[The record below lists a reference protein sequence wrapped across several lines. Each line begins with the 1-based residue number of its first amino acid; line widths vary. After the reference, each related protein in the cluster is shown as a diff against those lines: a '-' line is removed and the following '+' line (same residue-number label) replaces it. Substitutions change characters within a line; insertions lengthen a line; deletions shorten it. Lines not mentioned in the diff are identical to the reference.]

1 MESSILTKAFGLL
14 ESLAGWPQGRGL
26 AELAA
31 EVGLTRPSAHR
42 VLSALVG
49 LGYVEKCRPGVY
61 RQTQQTSRL
70 LFGMQDRRLLDLGLP
85 LLEDLHARTR
95 ETVNLGVLQQT
106 QVAYLRV
113 IESTLPLRRVVE
125 PNSLDPF
132 YCTALGAGDR
142 LAAAAPERQE
152 ELLNRS
158 AARVRAPR
166 PRSPANANCGACW
179 PRAREQGVR
188 ARARSDRPGRVVHRG
203 AGLRPEQGVT
213 AAISLSL
220 PTSRAENA
228 LPRLIAMVRATG
240 QQALTTPA
248 GRGRRIFLRGGD

>member
-14 ESLAGWPQGRGL
+14 EALAGWPEGRGL
-26 AELAA
+26 AELAS

-49 LGYVEKCRPGVY
+49 LGYVEKFRAGVY

-70 LFGMQDRRLLDLGLP
+70 LFGMHDRRLLDLGLP
-85 LLEDLHARTR
+85 LLEDLHSRTR
-95 ETVNLGVLQQT
+95 ETVNLGVLQQA

-132 YCTALGAGDR
+132 YCTALGRAIVSQ
-142 LAAAAPERQE
+142 LSPARQE
-152 ELLNRS
+152 ELLASVQPEPRTPATVTS
-158 AARVRAPR
+158 KRELRRVLAE
-166 PRSPANANCGACW
+166 AH
-179 PRAREQGVR
+179 EQGFAHERDQTDLGVSCIAAPVFDEDGVR
-188 ARARSDRPGRVVHRG
+188 
-203 AGLRPEQGVT
+203 

-228 LPRLIAMVRATG
+228 LPRLIAMVRATAHRLSQRLKG
-240 QQALTTPA
+240 AES
-248 GRGRRIFLRGGD
+248 

>member
-14 ESLAGWPQGRGL
+14 EALAGWPEGRGL
-26 AELAA
+26 AELAG

-49 LGYVEKCRPGVY
+49 LGYVEKCRAGVY

-70 LFGMQDRRLLDLGLP
+70 LFGVQDRRLLDLGLP
-85 LLEDLHARTR
+85 LLEDLHSRTR

-132 YCTALGAGDR
+132 YCTALGRAIVSQ
-142 LAAAAPERQE
+142 LPLERQE
-152 ELLNRS
+152 ELLAGVQTELRTPATVTS
-158 AARVRAPR
+158 KRELRRVLAET
-166 PRSPANANCGACW
+166 
-179 PRAREQGVR
+179 REQGYAHER
-188 ARARSDRPGRVVHRG
+188 DQTD
-203 AGLRPEQGVT
+203 LGVSCIAAPVFDENGVK

-220 PTSRAENA
+220 PTTRAENA
-228 LPRLIAMVRATG
+228 LPRLIAMVRATAHRLSQRLKG
-240 QQALTTPA
+240 AET
-248 GRGRRIFLRGGD
+248 